1 MVRIVYAN
9 LGYLREIDGSLK
21 HHIRRAHHHLFTPR
35 AAQMRSLAVVKNALK
50 DLKPDLSCFVEI
62 DQGSLTNGFFDQFP
76 VLREDHHLVGTIDN
90 KYSGTRKYRRLSIS
104 RGKSNAFLAT
114 RDVDFERR
122 YLDHGKKRL
131 VYDID
136 IEGIRVLVVHCAL
149 LRRTRALQFAQIS
162 RWIAERDVPT
172 IVVGD
177 FNAMSG
183 EGELEPLLRGG
194 RLVHANRLLGPT
206 FRFGPWRASLDT
218 CLVSAELEHRC
229 RIEILDQPFSDHKM
243 FNIDVDISESVGR
256 DAREAGDAAA

>member
-9 LGYLREIDGSLK
+9 LGYLREIDGSLA
-21 HHIRRAHHHLFTPR
+21 HHIRRAHHHVFTPR
-35 AAQMRSLAVVKNALK
+35 AAQLRSLSFVKNAMRE
-50 DLKPDLSCFVEI
+50 LKPDLSCFVEI

-90 KYSGTRKYRRLSIS
+90 KYSATRKYRRLSIS
-104 RGKSNAFLAT
+104 RGKSNAFLAS
-114 RDVDFERR
+114 RNVDFTRR
-122 YLDHGKKRL
+122 YLSFGKKRL

-149 LRRTRALQFAQIS
+149 TRRTRALQYAEIA
-162 RWIAERDVPT
+162 RWIAERDMPT

-183 EGELEPLLRGG
+183 DGELEPLLRGG
-194 RLVHANRLLGPT
+194 HLVHANRLLGPT

-218 CLVSAELEHRC
+218 CLVSAELETRC

-243 FNIDVDISESVGR
+243 FNIDVDTSHLVSRHSEDV
-256 DAREAGDAAA
+256 GDAAA

>member
-9 LGYLREIDGSLK
+9 LGYLREIDGSFG

-35 AAQMRSLAVVKNALK
+35 KAQMRSLALVKQALER
-50 DLKPDLSCFVEI
+50 LKPDLSCFVEI

-76 VLREDHHLVGTIDN
+76 VLREDHHLTGTIDN
-90 KYSGTRKYRRLSIS
+90 KYSATRRYRRLSIS
-104 RGKSNAFLAT
+104 RGKSNAFLANRT
-114 RDVDFERR
+114 VDFARR

-136 IEGIRVLVVHCAL
+136 IDGIRVLVVHCAL
-149 LRRTRALQFAQIS
+149 MRRTRAMQYAQIAE
-162 RWIAERDVPT
+162 WIAERDVPS

-183 EGELEPLLRGG
+183 ESELAPLLHDG
-194 RLVHANRLLGPT
+194 RLIHANRLLGPT

-218 CLVSAELEHRC
+218 CLVSAELEADC

-243 FNIDVDISESVGR
+243 FKIDIDRR
-256 DAREAGDAAA
+256 DGVALAS

>member
-1 MVRIVYAN
+1 MVRIIYAN
-9 LGYLREIDGSLK
+9 LGYLREIDGSLA
-21 HHIRRAHHHLFTPR
+21 HHIRRAHHHVFTPR
-35 AAQMRSLAVVKNALK
+35 AAQLRSLALVKNTLRE
-50 DLKPDLSCFVEI
+50 LRPDLSCFVEI

-76 VLREDHHLVGTIDN
+76 TLREDHHLTGTIDN
-90 KYSGTRKYRRLSIS
+90 KYSATRKYPRLSIS
-104 RGKSNAFLAT
+104 RGKSNAFLSSRT
-114 RDVDFERR
+114 VDFTRR

-136 IEGIRVLVVHCAL
+136 IEGIRVMVAHCAL
-149 LRRTRALQFAQIS
+149 VKRTRALQFQQIAG
-162 RWIAERDVPT
+162 WIAERDVPT

-183 EGELEPLLRGG
+183 AGELAPLLRCG

-218 CLVSAELEHRC
+218 CLISRELEKHC

-243 FNIDVDISESVGR
+243 FKIDVDLEHQFVLAS
-256 DAREAGDAAA
+256 